1 MHGRDSHCSL
11 GAGGIA
17 LQYMKHIQ
25 TVAPHANQF
34 FIHLFLTPHGRVFS
48 FYRSCLYIKF
58 LAYRKS
64 EQVVRFY
71 GM

>member
-17 LQYMKHIQ
+17 LQCMKHIE
-25 TVAPHANQF
+25 TMAPQAKQF
-34 FIHLFLTPHGRVFS
+34 FIYLFLTPHGRVFS

-64 EQVVRFY
+64 EQVARFH
-71 GM
+71 GI